1 MENKDKNEVIFSKRE
16 FLNLP
21 GHHSMANIVASI
33 TKYRDEDVEKGQRWI
48 DIHLGIADCNRTITL
63 SIDYDGEEDRK
74 NALHK
79 VDTLIDTLTE
89 FREALEKELKYQAR
103 LERRRNRLKAEEEAK
118 KKK

>member
-1 MENKDKNEVIFSKRE
+1 MENKNNVIFCKRE

-33 TKYRDEDVEKGQRWI
+33 TKYRDEDIEKNERRWV
-48 DIHLGIADCNRTITL
+48 DIHLGIADCSRTITL
-63 SIDYDGEEDRK
+63 SIDHDSYEDRE
-74 NALHK
+74 NALFK
-79 VDTLIDTLTE
+79 VDTLINTLTE
-89 FREALEKELKYQAR
+89 FREALEKEMKYQNR

>member
-1 MENKDKNEVIFSKRE
+1 MENKDKVIFSKRE

-33 TKYRDEDVEKGQRWI
+33 TKYRDEDVEKGNRWI

-63 SIDYDGEEDRK
+63 AIDYDGEEDRK
-74 NALHK
+74 NALYK
-79 VDTLIDTLTE
+79 VDTMINTLTE
-89 FREALEKELKYQAR
+89 FRKALEKELKYQAR
-103 LERRRNRLKAEEEAK
+103 LERRRERLRKEEEAK